1 MINSESGN
9 LTPEDRAIMKRGVEH
24 RELGMGRKIRA
35 LMGYQLDR
43 RDAQLMLSLTQ
54 YQAHMPDGVA
64 VAHRMVRGASG
75 EAAGMFIN
83 GLWVN
88 LA

>member
-43 RDAQLMLSLTQ
+43 S
-54 YQAHMPDGVA
+54 V
-64 VAHRMVRGASG
+64 
-75 EAAGMFIN
+75 IN
-83 GLWVN
+83 ATGC
-88 LA
+88 

>member
-1 MINSESGN
+1 MNRNALILAGEA
-9 LTPEDRAIMKRGVEH
+9 LEAKL
-24 RELGMGRKIRA
+24 REQSFEGELYRKIRA